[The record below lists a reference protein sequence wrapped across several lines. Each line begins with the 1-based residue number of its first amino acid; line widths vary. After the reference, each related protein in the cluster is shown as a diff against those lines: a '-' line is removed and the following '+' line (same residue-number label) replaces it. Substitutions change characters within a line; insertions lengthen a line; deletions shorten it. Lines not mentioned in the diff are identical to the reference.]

1 VQDAAR
7 APDGSDPVVGDLND
21 PGSFAGQLAGC
32 DGIFLLSGYDRVGE
46 LLEAARRSGV
56 DRVVLLSSGGVGL
69 SAVDNAVVSHHRHAE
84 EAVQASGLDW
94 TFLRP
99 FTFMSNSLEWAGPL
113 SRSDTV
119 TAPFAY
125 VPVAVVDPADIA
137 AVAVT
142 ALTRDGHQQRA
153 YRLTGPEAMTVGQRL
168 YDEGVVYDGVREV
181 LGRDPRAYADWAA
194 DHRGAFR

>member
-1 VQDAAR
+1 
-7 APDGSDPVVGDLND
+7 
-21 PGSFAGQLAGC
+21 
-32 DGIFLLSGYDRVGE
+32 
-46 LLEAARRSGV
+46 
-56 DRVVLLSSGGVGL
+56 
-69 SAVDNAVVSHHRHAE
+69 
-84 EAVQASGLDW
+84 
-94 TFLRP
+94 
-99 FTFMSNSLEWAGPL
+99 MSNSLEWAGQL

-168 YDEGVVYDGVREV
+168 EVLSGVLHRKLRLDAQADAAAHADMSARMPAEYVESFFDIFVRNAYDEGVVYDGVREV
-181 LGRDPRAYADWAA
+181 LGRDPRAYAGWAA